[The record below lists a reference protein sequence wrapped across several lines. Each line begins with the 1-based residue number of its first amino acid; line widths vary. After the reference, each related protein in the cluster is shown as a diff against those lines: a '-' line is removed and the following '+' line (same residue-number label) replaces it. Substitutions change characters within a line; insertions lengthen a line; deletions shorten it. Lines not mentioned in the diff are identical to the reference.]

1 MDEEIESPLAWSLG
15 TSLRRVADD
24 ETFVSDSQI
33 LVLQWLVLA
42 LRLLYRPI
50 ADDRVSKRKK
60 EREETRSQKS
70 CENTKTTGKTRI
82 QRPPQHWRERY
93 RESKQTS
100 PFSPTKHS
108 FGSAGVGL

>member
-42 LRLLYRPI
+42 LRLL
-50 ADDRVSKRKK
+50 
-60 EREETRSQKS
+60 E
-70 CENTKTTGKTRI
+70 
-82 QRPPQHWRERY
+82 
-93 RESKQTS
+93 
-100 PFSPTKHS
+100 
-108 FGSAGVGL
+108 